1 MTARS
6 GARATTDRLPS
17 RPRGDG
23 SLELLLLDAVPADER
38 DVLLAAALA
47 LRLGPGQ
54 DAFVPPATDVVD
66 AARADPDRHLLVA
79 RGASGDVVALGVL
92 HPGGAPAEV
101 VALLGG
107 VGADDVVLFRGFLVD
122 VASQGAGVGTR
133 VTSLLPGAVV
143 ELARVRRRAAPYAAL
158 VLTVNERN
166 AAGRR
171 AYARAGLTDR
181 GAYLGGGAGPQRVLA
196 RPLDR
201 S

>member
-1 MTARS
+1 VTAGPGS
-6 GARATTDRLPS
+6 RATTDPLPS
-17 RPRGDG
+17 GPGGDG
-23 SLELLLLDAVPADER
+23 SLELVLLDAVPSDER

-79 RGASGDVVALGVL
+79 RAASGDVVALGVL

-133 VTSLLPGAVV
+133 VTALLPGAVAD
-143 ELARVRRRAAPYAAL
+143 LARVRRRAVPYAAL
-158 VLTVNERN
+158 VLTVNDRN

-171 AYARAGLTDR
+171 AYTRAGLTDR
-181 GAYLGGGAGPQRVLA
+181 GAYVGGSAGPQRVMA
-196 RPLDR
+196 RSLDR

>member
-1 MTARS
+1 M
-6 GARATTDRLPS
+6 
-17 RPRGDG
+17 
-23 SLELLLLDAVPADER
+23 E
-38 DVLLAAALA
+38 
-47 LRLGPGQ
+47 
-54 DAFVPPATDVVD
+54 D

-79 RGASGDVVALGVL
+79 RRASGDVVALGVL

-133 VTSLLPGAVV
+133 VTALLPGAVAD
-143 ELARVRRRAAPYAAL
+143 LARVRRRAAPYAAL

-196 RPLDR
+196 RALDR